1 MPLLGDFGGSIGNCK
16 FLYMNPLL
24 PWVLPS
30 LFLCY
35 SLYSLFFPLLVGCMH
50 LLRAP
55 SFTSCLQA
63 CIHEPNKKGKEK
75 RVQRVTKREKGGAL
89 KAREGSIKNYKFL
102 CSLQSCQ
109 GVV

>member
-50 LLRAP
+50 LLRAC
-55 SFTSCLQA
+55 TLL
-63 CIHEPNKKGKEK
+63 KGKRKESTMSNK
-75 RVQRVTKREKGGAL
+75 E
-89 KAREGSIKNYKFL
+89 REGSTQGKGMLYKKKFL
-102 CSLQSCQ
+102 LSLQSGQ
-109 GVV
+109 GVA